1 LPKGARNYSKGD
13 RQKVK
18 KVPWSI
24 STTVRNPE
32 RLRNFLRVLK
42 QLEGSDFNRE
52 NQIKYQILLIKE
64 RLYSP
69 TKVPSSYRE
78 LVDDITKEIS
88 YEKAKTIFD
97 AQHYEDPP
105 MRGRQSVNPLNKL
118 GFSIAK
124 DTAGAIKITNLGNL
138 FISPDSDT
146 GYIFFKSLL
155 KLQFPRGF
163 NVRPFIAVI
172 HLLNKVK
179 KLSREEFSIF
189 CPTLINFKDI
199 SKYAKHIAQLRS
211 IKSKG
216 EKDKLIKKFLKGFYG
231 TKTLSKI
238 QIHNLFDYGD
248 NAMRY
253 FRLTR
258 YFRVTKQPLGRWVI
272 ELEPGRMKE
281 IEQLLALY
289 DGSAIEFKSVDE
301 YIDYLSDINRPELPW
316 ELDHDKSKDI
326 VLSLVG
332 IIKKDFD
339 NLEDTLK
346 AKVVESYESVVSIDL
361 NALDLKGLKS
371 VIDKLRS
378 LRSEINQIK
387 RNSVLTKNINKLKE
401 ILAIFKDKKR
411 FRELEPVEFEYIIS
425 QCLKIL
431 NDELQ
436 IKPNCILD
444 DEGNP
449 IGFAPGNKADIE
461 GYYESFNSIIEA
473 TLDVSR
479 HQVYRESVPVMRH
492 LKDFERANV
501 DKPAFCV
508 FVAPRV
514 HNDTVNYFW
523 IAVKHGFE
531 GKKQKI
537 VALDLSHF
545 VEILEFFIEA
555 VDKKVKFTHHTLRM
569 LLKRIVSNAAATDS
583 STNWFSSI
591 PKHIRDWKHTIIVK

>member
-1 LPKGARNYSKGD
+1 
-13 RQKVK
+13 VK

-52 NQIKYQILLIKE
+52 NQIKYQVLLIKE
-64 RLYSP
+64 RLYRP
-69 TKVPSSYRE
+69 TKIPSAYRT
-78 LVDDITKEIS
+78 LIDDITKDIS
-88 YEKAKTIFD
+88 YDEAKDIFD

-124 DTAGAIKITNLGNL
+124 DTVGAVKITNLGNL
-138 FISPDSDT
+138 FISSDPDI

-155 KLQFPRGF
+155 KLQFPNPWSDDFTKKRGF
-163 NVRPFIAVI
+163 NVRPFIAVL
-172 HLLNKVK
+172 HLINKTK

-189 CPTLINFKDI
+189 CPTLIHFKDI
-199 SKYAKHIAQLRS
+199 SKYAKYVVQLRS
-211 IKSKG
+211 IKSKS
-216 EKDKLIKKFLKGFYG
+216 EKDRFINTFLKESYG
-231 TKTLSKI
+231 TKSI
-238 QIHNLFDYGD
+238 SRIRIANLFDYGD
-248 NAMRY
+248 NTMRY

-272 ELEPGRMKE
+272 ELEPARMKE

-289 DGSAIEFKSVDE
+289 DGSALEFKSVDE

-316 ELDHDKSKDI
+316 EFDYDKSKD
-326 VLSLVG
+326 VALSLID

-339 NLEDTLK
+339 SLADTLK
-346 AKVVESYESVVSIDL
+346 AKVTDAYESIISVDL
-361 NALDLKGLKS
+361 NILDLKGLKS
-371 VIDKLRS
+371 LIDKLRN

-411 FRELEPVEFEYIIS
+411 FRELEPVEFEHIIS
-425 QCLKIL
+425 QCLKII
-431 NDELQ
+431 NDELH

-444 DEGNP
+444 DDGNP

-461 GYYESFNSIIEA
+461 GYYESFNSIFEA

-492 LKDFERANV
+492 LKDFESANV
-501 DKPAFCV
+501 GKPAFCV

-523 IAVKHGFE
+523 ISVKHGFE
-531 GKKQKI
+531 GKKQSI
-537 VALDLSHF
+537 VALDLAHF
-545 VEILEFFIEA
+545 LEILEFFIEVA
-555 VDKKVKFTHHTLRM
+555 EKKIKFTHHTLRM
-569 LLKRIVSNAAATDS
+569 LLERIVSNAATTDS
-583 STNWFSSI
+583 STNWFRDISQQIKDWQRSI
-591 PKHIRDWKHTIIVK
+591 IGK

>member
-1 LPKGARNYSKGD
+1 M
-13 RQKVK
+13 K

-32 RLRNFLRVLK
+32 RLRDFLRVLK
-42 QLEGSDFNRE
+42 QLEDSDFNRD
-52 NQIKYQILLIKE
+52 NQIKYQVLLIKE
-64 RLYSP
+64 RLYKP
-69 TKVPSSYRE
+69 TKIPSAYRA
-78 LVDDITKEIS
+78 LFDDITKDIS
-88 YEKAKTIFD
+88 YDEAKDIFN

-105 MRGRQSVNPLNKL
+105 MRGRQSANPLNKL

-124 DTAGAIKITNLGNL
+124 DTAGAVKITNLGNL
-138 FISPDSDT
+138 FISPDSDI

-155 KLQFPRGF
+155 KLQFPNPWSDDFTEKRGF
-163 NVRPFIAVI
+163 NVRPFIAVL
-172 HLLNKVK
+172 HLINKVK
-179 KLSREEFSIF
+179 KLSREEFSVF
-189 CPTLINFKDI
+189 CPTLIHFKETD
-199 SKYAKHIAQLRS
+199 KYAKYLVKLRS
-211 IKSKG
+211 IKSKS
-216 EKDKLIKKFLKGFYG
+216 EKDKFIKKFIKGFYG
-231 TKTLSKI
+231 TKSLLSKI

-272 ELEPGRMKE
+272 ELEPARMKE

-301 YIDYLSDINRPELPW
+301 YIEYLSDINKPELPW
-316 ELDHDKSKDI
+316 ELDYDKSKD
-326 VLSLVG
+326 VALSLVD
-332 IIKKDFD
+332 IIKKDFGSLTD
-339 NLEDTLK
+339 VLK
-346 AKVVESYESVVSIDL
+346 AKTTEAYESIVNIDL
-361 NALDLKGLKS
+361 NTLDLEGLKNI
-371 VIDKLRS
+371 IDKLRN

-411 FRELEPVEFEYIIS
+411 FRELEPVEFEHIIS
-425 QCLKIL
+425 QCLKII

-436 IKPNCILD
+436 IKPNCVLD

-461 GYYESFNSIIEA
+461 GYYESFNSIFEA

-492 LKDFERANV
+492 LKDFEQANM

-523 IAVKHGFE
+523 ISVKYGFE
-531 GKKQKI
+531 GKRQSI
-537 VALDLSHF
+537 VALDLAHF
-545 VEILEFFIEA
+545 IEVLEFFIEA
-555 VDKKVKFTHHTLRM
+555 ANKKIRFTHHTLRM
-569 LLKRIVSNAAATDS
+569 LLERIVSNAAATDS
-583 STNWFSSI
+583 STNWFNDIS
-591 PKHIRDWKHTIIVK
+591 KHIRDWRRAVIAK